1 MAKYK
6 VLAYQLIKTEIS
18 FDAKDLE
25 SAKELLNG
33 KSIQQ
38 LKGDDFYW
46 EVIMFT
52 EDYDAL
58 SIEQVKENEN
68 A

>member
-52 EDYDAL
+52 EDYDPL

>member
-1 MAKYK
+1 MPKYK

-18 FDAKDLE
+18 FNAEDLK
-25 SAKELLNG
+25 SAKELLNR
-33 KSIQQ
+33 KNIQQ
-38 LKGDDFYW
+38 LKGDDFDW
-46 EVIMFT
+46 EVVRFT

-58 SIEQVKENEN
+58 SIEEIKENNN

>member
-6 VLAYQLIKTEIS
+6 VVAYQVIKTEIS

-25 SAKELLNG
+25 SAKVLLNR

-38 LKGDDFYW
+38 LKTDDFDW
-46 EVIMFT
+46 EVVSFT

-58 SIEQVKENEN
+58 SIEEIKESK
-68 A
+68 